1 MFMMTTAQVQEAPA
15 RGSSPDL
22 PASLQMCRF
31 RHQLG
36 TLPGVFH
43 RHLNSASV
51 NLHNGFFCL
60 LFSSY
65 YLRSWL
71 SQLVV
76 NGSRRGQ
83 PWFPSFPLPFNQWG
97 GRALLRRRRVYCV
110 CTMYVRQALCTP
122 GAHCSLRGRVTLCL
136 SEWGPKSE
144 SATAGSLLF
153 PGFAAR
159 LWALKHQFI
168 HS

>member
-1 MFMMTTAQVQEAPA
+1 MGTRLGFTDRALGSPHSLWGSLVMFMMTTAQVQEAPA
-15 RGSSPDL
+15 CGSSPDF

-97 GRALLRRRRVYCV
+97 SARQVPCILCVYHV
-110 CTMYVRQALCTP
+110 C
-122 GAHCSLRGRVTLCL
+122 
-136 SEWGPKSE
+136 K
-144 SATAGSLLF
+144 AGSVHSRGSLF
-153 PGFAAR
+153 IKR
-159 LWALKHQFI
+159 
-168 HS
+168 